1 MFKKNKMANILNA
14 YINSSQGDLNA
25 TLETIKSADVTTS
38 TKSLLAI
45 EGRVDMPYF
54 TFKKEV
60 DDSQSGIYPELKNI
74 VTKSIQH
81 LSADDRK
88 ETAIIIGTSIIDWN
102 TINAIESTVYE
113 YKKTA
118 YYTKK
123 RSIDSYAKDL
133 SDELGLNGFT
143 LSINTA
149 CTSSANA
156 ILEASNLIEAKLFK
170 YVVVVGLEIFSDMM
184 SSGFHAMQLLSHSA
198 IKPFDNE
205 RDGMILGE
213 GIASLLIGSDASKWK
228 IRGGFSN
235 CNAVNITA
243 VSPEGD
249 EFVEVMQNALL
260 ASETQVEDI
269 TALKAHATGTLSND
283 LSEMNA
289 LSKVFDNSIVF
300 TTLKPYIGHTIGA
313 CGALEI
319 AIFISCIDEGFI
331 PKSIHHTD
339 SINSEYIPLLQN
351 KECHSGTFMFNY
363 FGFGGN
369 NTSLILQKESV

>member
-1 MFKKNKMANILNA
+1 MANILNA

-25 TLETIKSADVTTS
+25 TLETIKSADVKTS

-45 EGRVDMPYF
+45 EGHVDMPYF
-54 TFKKEV
+54 TFKDAV
-60 DDSQSGIYPELKNI
+60 DDSQSGIYPELKRVVLQSVKN
-74 VTKSIQH
+74 
-81 LSADDRK
+81 LSDEERK

-102 TINAIESTVYE
+102 TVDAIESTVYE

-170 YVVVVGLEIFSDMM
+170 YVVVVGLEIFSEMM
-184 SSGFHAMQLLSHSA
+184 SSGFNAMQLLSSSS
-198 IKPFDNE
+198 IKPFDTK

-213 GIASLLIGSDASKWK
+213 GIASLLIGSGASPWK

-249 EFVEVMQNALL
+249 EFVEVMQNAIVN
-260 ASETQVEDI
+260 ANTDVNAI

-289 LSKVFDNSIVF
+289 LSKVFDSSVVF

-319 AIFISCIDEGFI
+319 AIFMACIDEGFI
-331 PKSIHHTD
+331 PKSINHTT
-339 SINSEYIPLLQN
+339 SINTEYRALKES

-369 NTSLILQKESV
+369 NTSLILEKELV

>member
-1 MFKKNKMANILNA
+1 MANVLNA

-25 TLETIKSADVTTS
+25 TLETIKSADVKIS

-54 TFKKEV
+54 TFKDAV
-60 DDSQSGIYPELKNI
+60 DDSQSGIYPELKSI
-74 VTKSIQH
+74 VKQSVQN
-81 LSADDRK
+81 LSEDDKK

-102 TINAIESTVYE
+102 TINAIESTAYE

-118 YYTKK
+118 YYTRK

-184 SSGFHAMQLLSHSA
+184 SSGFNSMQLLSPSF
-198 IKPFDNE
+198 IKPFDNKRE
-205 RDGMILGE
+205 GMILGE
-213 GIASLLIGSDASKWK
+213 GIASLLIGSDESPWK

-249 EFVEVMQNALL
+249 EFVEVMHNAISN
-260 ASETQVEDI
+260 ADVKVEEI

-289 LSKVFDNSIVF
+289 LANVFDSSVVF
-300 TTLKPYIGHTIGA
+300 TTLKPYVGHTIGA

-331 PKSIHHTD
+331 PKTINHAE
-339 SINSEYIPLLQN
+339 SINAEYTPLLQN
-351 KECHSGTFMFNY
+351 RECHGGTFMFNY

-369 NTSLILQKESV
+369 NTSLILEKELV